1 MSELLYDM
9 EPMAVEWGVLAV
21 DYWLMTFN
29 EIMIQVAANKKRKEY
44 ERKEKAMFDYKQA
57 QLNSYAMNDPKKM
70 PKIEKMYSFFE
81 DESESEPKQEI
92 APVNKIK
99 QQPYDANNDKA
110 VFMQMAAV
118 VKEFNSNK
126 E

>member
-1 MSELLYDM
+1 M

-92 APVNKIK
+92 ATINKII
-99 QQPYDANNDKA
+99 NI
-110 VFMQMAAV
+110 
-118 VKEFNSNK
+118 SNHRLIFFLLTGRTYIILSSV
-126 E
+126 